1 MRSDRI
7 RIRNLD
13 REVLEYFRNINQKIT
28 FDSLDA
34 SIVTE
39 IKNGEGTNKYNDAE
53 LRSRIISLEN
63 KKLAAADAENIYAN
77 EEGWLSNSEETV
89 IAADPDVT
97 ITSVKYDGYDF
108 NEISARPGWENISAV
123 KNGCVYEVEPNPV
136 SRPSQNVVKGIREV
150 AAAVYPEIFG
160 E

>member
-63 KKLAAADAENIYAN
+63 KKLAAADAENIYAKKVDTYSKT
-77 EEGWLSNSEETV
+77 ETDALFSSFSKGRSN
-89 IAADPDVT
+89 
-97 ITSVKYDGYDF
+97 TSVTPFSFTILGTAM
-108 NEISARPGWENISAV
+108 NTSS
-123 KNGCVYEVEPNPV
+123 
-136 SRPSQNVVKGIREV
+136 
-150 AAAVYPEIFG
+150 
-160 E
+160 